1 MKYRQL
7 KEQDLFKFAQDIKS
21 CYNSCHLIF
30 DDQNPLKELNTE
42 GLILF
47 LKSYIEADDSSIT
60 AILDDEEKFLYGI
73 IIFDNIRMGVK
84 NSAQVHIV
92 NDRSIWGH
100 RIKDIYKQIIQC
112 SIYNILYAEIPS
124 IAVGAIGMCKRLG
137 FKKTG
142 FIPSIAPYTN
152 SRGEEKVY
160 DMQIW
165 SLVK

>member
-1 MKYRQL
+1 MKYRQM

-21 CYNSCHLIF
+21 CYDSCHLVF
-30 DDQNPLKELNTE
+30 DDQNPLKGLNTE
-42 GLILF
+42 GLLLF
-47 LKSYIEADDSSIT
+47 LKDYIEADDSSIT
-60 AILDDEEKFLYGI
+60 AILDDDEKFLYGI

-100 RIKDIYKQIIQC
+100 RIKDIYKQIIYC
-112 SIYNILYAEIPS
+112 SIFDILYAEIPA
-124 IAVGAIGMCKRLG
+124 IAVGAIGMCRRLG

-142 FIPSIAPYTN
+142 YIPSIAPYTN
-152 SRGEEKVY
+152 SKGEEKLH

-165 SLVK
+165 SLIK

>member
-7 KEQDLFKFAQDIKS
+7 KEQDLFKFTQDIKS

-30 DDQNPLKELNTE
+30 DDQNPLKGLNTE
-42 GLILF
+42 GLLLF

-152 SRGEEKVY
+152 SRGEEKVH

>member
-7 KEQDLFKFAQDIKS
+7 KEQDLFRFAQDIRS
-21 CYNSCHLIF
+21 CYGSCHLVF
-30 DDQNPLKELNTE
+30 DDQNPLKGLNTE
-42 GLILF
+42 GLLSF
-47 LKSYIEADDSSIT
+47 LKEYIEADDSSVT

-73 IIFDNIRMGVK
+73 IIFDNIRMGEK
-84 NSAQVHIV
+84 NSAEVHIV

-100 RIKDIYKQIIQC
+100 RIKDVYNQIIHC
-112 SIYNILYAEIPS
+112 SIFDILYAEIPS
-124 IAVGAIGMCKRLG
+124 IAVGAIGMCRRLG

-142 FIPSIAPYTN
+142 YIPSIAPYAN
-152 SRGEEKVY
+152 SKGEEKMY

>member
-21 CYNSCHLIF
+21 CYNSCYLIF
-30 DDQNPLKELNTE
+30 DDQNPLKGLNTE
-42 GLILF
+42 GLLLF

>member
-21 CYNSCHLIF
+21 CYDSCHLIF
-30 DDQNPLKELNTE
+30 DEQNPLRELNTE
-42 GLILF
+42 GLLLF
-47 LKSYIEADDSSIT
+47 LKGYIEGDDSTVIG
-60 AILDDEEKFLYGI
+60 IMDDKEYFLYGI
-73 IIFDNIRMGVK
+73 IIFDNIRMGSK

-100 RIKDIYKQIIQC
+100 RIKDIYKQTIHC
-112 SIYNILYAEIPS
+112 SIFDILYAEIPA
-124 IAVGAIGMCKRLG
+124 IAVGAVGMCKRLG

-142 FIPSIAPYTN
+142 FIPSIAPYIN
-152 SRGEEKVY
+152 SKGEEKMY